1 LGGTDSQKKQSK
13 GIISE
18 VILIN
23 IIKEKIW
30 QSLKALK
37 LKAPPKSKINVEY
50 PKHKNHGDYA
60 SNIAL
65 NLAKKIGLTPMTLAK
80 KLATHLSADPLF
92 SEVTDAKPGFINF
105 HIANKV
111 LYLKLQDI
119 NKLGLKFGT
128 NYERGAGKRVL
139 IEFVSANPTGPLNV
153 VNARAAAFGD
163 SLANILIAQGYYVER
178 EYYINDAGHQIE
190 LLVESIE
197 NELNRLDA
205 IKVEE
210 LEEGYKGE
218 YITEIAAHIL
228 ETEGTI
234 IHQLSKR
241 DKAQK
246 ISDLALEILIYDQ
259 KQTLSSFKVYFD
271 NWISEN
277 ELRQKGSVE
286 DVLAFLSETGKIY
299 DKDGAVWMCSSE
311 FGDSKDRVIMRSD
324 GTVTYIIPDLAYHI
338 TKYKRGFDRIIDI
351 LGPDHHG
358 HIPKLK
364 AGIEILGYKPSLMHF
379 ILLQQVNILMNDEKV
394 KMSKREGKLITLKQ
408 LINEVG
414 TDAARFFFLMRKSNT
429 PLDFDIELAK
439 KRTADNPVYY
449 VQYAHARIA
458 SIEKNARSERL
469 RVRDFKPEY
478 LQRLG
483 HDEEFD
489 IIRTLMK
496 YPELIAHISSTYDVN
511 LLTSYLID
519 LAGEFHRY
527 YQKYKIVNKRYKRL
541 SLARLFLCKA
551 VQTVIKNGLALL
563 GISAPNKM

>member
-1 LGGTDSQKKQSK
+1 M
-13 GIISE
+13 IE
-18 VILIN
+18 

-30 QSLKALK
+30 ESLKALE
-37 LKAPPKSKINVEY
+37 LHAPPKSKINVEY
-50 PKHKNHGDYA
+50 PKHKNHGDYS

-65 NLAKKIGLTPMTLAK
+65 NLATKIKQAPMTIAK
-80 KLATHLSADPLF
+80 KLAAHLSTNTLF
-92 SEVTDAKPGFINF
+92 SEVNAAKPGFINF

-111 LYLKLQDI
+111 LYSTLEDI
-119 NKLGLKFGT
+119 NKLGHKFGT
-128 NYERGAGKRVL
+128 NIERGSGKRVL

-163 SLANILIAQGYYVER
+163 SLANILLAQGYYVER

-197 NELNRLDA
+197 NELNRLDE
-205 IKVEE
+205 IEVEE

-218 YITEIAAHIL
+218 YITEIAARIL
-228 ETEGTI
+228 ETEGVT
-234 IHQLSKR
+234 IHQLSKK
-241 DKAQK
+241 DIAQK
-246 ISDLALEILIYDQ
+246 IRDLALDILINDQ
-259 KQTLSSFKVYFD
+259 KDTLSLFRVSFD

-286 DVLAFLSETGKIY
+286 DVLAYLSETEKIY
-299 DKDGAVWMCSSE
+299 DKDGAVWLCSSE
-311 FGDSKDRVIMRSD
+311 FGDVKDRVIMRSD
-324 GTVTYIIPDLAYHI
+324 GTVTYLVPDLAYHI

-364 AGIEILGYKPSLMHF
+364 AGIAILGYKPSLLQFM
-379 ILLQQVNILMNDEKV
+379 LLQHVNILINDEKV
-394 KMSKREGKLITLKQ
+394 KMSKREGKLITLRQ
-408 LINEVG
+408 LIDEVG

-439 KRTADNPVYY
+439 KRTAENPVYY

-458 SIEKNARSERL
+458 SIEKNARTEKL
-469 RVRDFKPEY
+469 KVTDFKPEY
-478 LQRLG
+478 LQRLS
-483 HDEEFD
+483 HEEELD
-489 IIRTLMK
+489 IIRNLMK
-496 YPELIAHISSTYDVN
+496 YPELIAHISSSYDVN

-527 YQKYKIVNKRYKRL
+527 YQKYKIINNRYKEL

-551 VQTVIKNGLALL
+551 VQTVIKNGLTML
-563 GISAPNKM
+563 GISAPTKM

>member
-1 LGGTDSQKKQSK
+1 MGGTDSQKKQSK

-218 YITEIAAHIL
+218 YINEIAAHIL

-246 ISDLALEILIYDQ
+246 ISDLALEILINDQ

-394 KMSKREGKLITLKQ
+394 KMSKREGRLITLKQ
-408 LINEVG
+408 LIDEVG

>member
-1 LGGTDSQKKQSK
+1 
-13 GIISE
+13 
-18 VILIN
+18 LIN

-394 KMSKREGKLITLKQ
+394 KMSKREGRLITLKQ
-408 LINEVG
+408 LIDEVG

-527 YQKYKIVNKRYKRL
+527 YQKYKIINKRYKRL

>member
-1 LGGTDSQKKQSK
+1 M
-13 GIISE
+13 
-18 VILIN
+18 ILIN

-394 KMSKREGKLITLKQ
+394 KMSKREGRLITLKQ
-408 LINEVG
+408 LIDEVG